1 MCSVVCLVIN
11 NLEKAK
17 QRLEKGPNQG
27 TRSIAMDC
35 LDLDS
40 DDPAWMNVGPHFAR
54 KAKSVSE
61 SFL

>member
-40 DDPAWMNVGPHFAR
+40 DDPAWMNVRSTFR
-54 KAKSVSE
+54 EKSKVS
-61 SFL
+61 F